1 MNFIGYYDT
10 INTPISKLKT
20 TKSKFS
26 TDDDNKLRKLVSQ
39 YGTKS
44 WSLIASKFRDRNSRQ
59 CRERWNNYLSPK
71 NNTSK
76 WTHDEDIQL
85 LRLFTKFGK
94 QWAKLA
100 HYFPE
105 RTPVNVRNRYR
116 QLLKRI
122 SFNIARIM
130 PEWQI
135 EYNNQV
141 IDSSE
146 SFAPNSQI
154 ENYIYSLSQLGKLS
168 DFLTNENDI
177 QMDANK
183 SFSNDLDLKQQKILL
198 PPCKD
203 LPFDPRFYVV

>member
-1 MNFIGYYDT
+1 
-10 INTPISKLKT
+10 
-20 TKSKFS
+20 
-26 TDDDNKLRKLVSQ
+26 
-39 YGTKS
+39 
-44 WSLIASKFRDRNSRQ
+44 
-59 CRERWNNYLSPK
+59 
-71 NNTSK
+71 
-76 WTHDEDIQL
+76 
-85 LRLFTKFGK
+85 
-94 QWAKLA
+94 
-100 HYFPE
+100 
-105 RTPVNVRNRYR
+105 
-116 QLLKRI
+116 
-122 SFNIARIM
+122 M